1 MLKLEADKQA
11 GDRFATTVFLAGLLH
26 GMFVLGVTFG
36 VGETD
41 ATPTNPSIEVVLLSD
56 PDMVEIQPDSADYLA
71 QANQHGA
78 GNTEEPTRPSSAV
91 AAPLDLAGDS
101 ENSDL
106 RVSQAAPSS
115 KEIESLHA
123 RADDDPDIRIPDESA
138 EETALR
144 EQRLAKMQASP
155 QQLLNESQQAP
166 DPRISGDE
174 SRELYVAVNTR
185 RSDVAEY
192 LEGWRRKIER
202 VGTLNFPSDAQR
214 SRWTGNP
221 TLEVAVRADGTLEEI
236 VVRRSSGHRR
246 LDQAALEILRLA
258 APFDP
263 FPDRFKA
270 NYDVLRFAY
279 EWQFI
284 GGQIVDANMRVTTTI
299 DDS

>member
-1 MLKLEADKQA
+1 MNLEADKQA

-26 GMFVLGVTFG
+26 GMIVLGVTFS
-36 VGETD
+36 VGDND
-41 ATPTNPSIEVVLLSD
+41 ATAANPSIEVVLLTD
-56 PDMVEIQPDSADYLA
+56 PDLIEAEPEQADYLA
-71 QANQHGA
+71 QANQRGA
-78 GNTEEPTRPSSAV
+78 GNTEEQARPTAAES
-91 AAPLDLAGDS
+91 APLDIAGDS
-101 ENSDL
+101 NSTDL
-106 RVSQAAPSS
+106 QVREVGAQR
-115 KEIESLHA
+115 EDVETLHA
-123 RADDDPDIRIPDESA
+123 RARENPEIRIPEESV
-138 EETALR
+138 EQESSE
-144 EQRLAKMQASP
+144 EQRLAMMQASP
-155 QQLLNESQQAP
+155 DQLLHESQQSP
-166 DPRISGDE
+166 DPRITGDK

-192 LEGWRRKIER
+192 LAGWRRKIER
-202 VGTLNFPSDAQR
+202 VGTLNFPSEAQR
-214 SRWTGNP
+214 SRWTGNT

-263 FPDRFKA
+263 FPERFRA

-284 GGQIVDANMRVTTTI
+284 GGQLVDANMRVTSVI

>member
-1 MLKLEADKQA
+1 MKVEADKLA
-11 GDRFATTVFLAGLLH
+11 GDRLATTVFLAGLLH
-26 GMFVLGVTFG
+26 GMLVLGVTFG
-36 VGETD
+36 VAERD
-41 ATPTNPSIEVVLLSD
+41 AAANPSLEVVILTD
-56 PDMVEIQPDSADYLA
+56 PDPAEAQPDSADYLA
-71 QANQHGA
+71 QANQQGA
-78 GNTEEPTRPSSAV
+78 GNTDDRTRPSSATS
-91 AAPLDLAGDS
+91 APLDLAGDTENADLSVS
-101 ENSDL
+101 ETGESRDD
-106 RVSQAAPSS
+106 
-115 KEIESLHA
+115 IETLHA
-123 RADDDPDIRIPDESA
+123 RADDKPDIRVPDETA

-144 EQRLAKMQASP
+144 EQRLTKMQASP
-155 QQLLNESQQAP
+155 EQLLSESQQSP
-166 DPRISGDE
+166 DPRVSGDK

-202 VGTLNFPSDAQR
+202 VGTLNFPAEAQH
-214 SRWTGNP
+214 SSWTGNP

-263 FPDRFKA
+263 FPERFKA

-284 GGQIVDANMRVTTTI
+284 GGQIVDASMRVTTAI